1 MPDREKVIKALDCC
15 LDIVRSGRWASGC
28 VSCPYAET
36 DKCREQMIL
45 DAIAL
50 LKEQPDEHEVCANC
64 PVDKDYAEVVRC
76 KDCKWWDRKSE
87 ESKYGYCHACKHG
100 FHSKNWEIGIYRI
113 YNGDFFC
120 ADGETEETE
129 EEEEEE
135 EE

>member
-1 MPDREKVIKALDCC
+1 MADREKVIKGLELCYARFPKLK
-15 LDIVRSGRWASGC
+15 GC
-28 VSCPYAET
+28 PVCPYEKICYH
-36 DKCREQMIL
+36 DKACDEL
-45 DAIAL
+45 LFDAIEL

-64 PVDKDYAEVVRC
+64 PVDKDYAEIVRC
-76 KDCKWWDRKSE
+76 KDCKWWDKKSE
-87 ESKYGYCHACKHG
+87 ESNYGYCHACKHG